1 MQLQVFSQ
9 VLTMEYKSYIVGLLS
24 SLSNIPS
31 ICYLNE
37 TNFDIHS
44 RSISLETVLIG
55 YESLSVN
62 HLSSLISL
70 GLLEYYFLP
79 LESNKKGLLCC
90 FRFDPLRCNKQV
102 FKTIFKAYSNKLEN
116 TDFFDFIVD
125 KFLFI
130 HKFQKY

>member
-9 VLTMEYKSYIVGLLS
+9 VLTMEYKIYIVGLLN

-37 TNFDIHS
+37 TNFDIYS
-44 RSISLETVLIG
+44 RTITVETVLVG

-70 GLLEYYFLP
+70 GLLEYYFVP
-79 LESNKKGLLCC
+79 LESNKKGLLCR
-90 FRFDPLRCNKQV
+90 FRFEPLRCNKQV
-102 FKTIFKAYSNKLEN
+102 FKTIFKAYSKKLEN
-116 TDFFDFIVD
+116 IDFFHFIVD

-130 HKFQKY
+130 HKIQKY

>member
-1 MQLQVFSQ
+1 
-9 VLTMEYKSYIVGLLS
+9 MEYKSYIVGLLNC
-24 SLSNIPS
+24 LSNIPS

-44 RSISLETVLIG
+44 HTITVQTELVGLECFA
-55 YESLSVN
+55 VN

-70 GLLEYYFLP
+70 GLIEYYFLP
-79 LESNKKGLLCC
+79 SESNKKGLLCI
-90 FRFDPLRCNKQV
+90 FRFNPLRCNKQI

-116 TDFFDFIVD
+116 TDFFYFIVD

-130 HKFQKY
+130 HKIQKH